1 MNDTLTDLIAS
12 EAVKRERNW
21 DPAERCRVI
30 QETITW
36 AEVRGKVLR
45 NTKAACLA
53 DQERKLKMLA
63 ELPGRSTLPAPS
75 PSPASES

>member
-12 EAVKRERNW
+12 EAAKRDRNW

-36 AEVRGKVLR
+36 AEVRGYVLR
-45 NTKAACLA
+45 NTQAACLA
-53 DQERKLKMLA
+53 DQERKLKMLI
-63 ELPGRSTLPAPS
+63 ELQASFKLSATAPS
-75 PSPASES
+75 EASES

>member
-1 MNDTLTDLIAS
+1 MNDSITDLVAS
-12 EAVKRERNW
+12 EAAKRDRNW

-36 AEVRGKVLR
+36 AEIRGKVHR

-53 DQERKLKMLA
+53 EQERKLKMLA
-63 ELPGRSTLPAPS
+63 EFQARSNLPAS
-75 PSPASES
+75 ALSVASRS

>member
-12 EAVKRERNW
+12 EAAKRERNW
-21 DPAERCRVI
+21 DSAERCRVT

-36 AEVRGKVLR
+36 AELRGKVLR

-63 ELPGRSTLPAPS
+63 ELPARSAPPASS
-75 PSPASES
+75 PSTASET